1 MKIFIGLTDIANVTA
16 NYAKGFRALGH
27 QVFSTV
33 WSRSSFYPDAEY
45 DLVIDQRQTGITR
58 KNKARDYIS
67 LTFQLARL
75 AQSRKCDLFI
85 HYAPAVLPTNLYYPL
100 LKILGKKIVTV
111 FWGSDI
117 RYWYAFAE
125 EMRMNKVDTEVS
137 PFFEYARTRSGG
149 SYWDKLR
156 TIKTAEKYSDIILGQ
171 PDSGQMQ
178 TRSYMR
184 THIPLSLSEY
194 QFRIPGRV
202 KPLILH
208 APSVPEAKGT
218 DIILRVIQEL
228 QEEGLAFEFRCI
240 EKMPNDELRQLLSES
255 DIVVDQLYSATVA
268 GLAAEAMATGN
279 AVLSR
284 YMENYSKVPPKCP
297 VINTNIFTLKE
308 NLRKVILNV
317 DERKETAQKGRAYV
331 EAYNDNIKICKDII
345 NWLDHKEKIEWDFHP
360 TFYKKFSIPK
370 NILNEERKN
379 AKKKQLE
386 FFKTLLS
393 TGATKLKK

>member
-33 WSRSSFYPDAEY
+33 WSRSSFYHNAEY
-45 DLVIDQRQTGITR
+45 DLVIDQRQTGITHR
-58 KNKARDYIS
+58 NNIRDYIK
-67 LTFQLARL
+67 LTIQLARL
-75 AQSRKCDLFI
+75 AQAWKCDLFI

-100 LKILGKKIVTV
+100 LKILGKKIITV

-125 EMRMNKVDTEVS
+125 EMRMHEVDTEVA

-156 TIKTAEKYSDIILGQ
+156 TINTAEKYSDIILAQ

-184 THIPLSLSEY
+184 THIPLNLSEY
-194 QFRIPGRV
+194 QFRVPGRV

-218 DIILRVIQEL
+218 NIILRVIQEL
-228 QEEGLAFEFRCI
+228 KEEGLDFEFRLI
-240 EKMPNDELRQLLSES
+240 ENMPNNELRQLLSES
-255 DIVVDQLYSATVA
+255 DIVVDQLYSATIA
-268 GLAAEAMATGN
+268 GLSAEAMATGN
-279 AVLSR
+279 VVLAR
-284 YMENYSKVPPKCP
+284 YMESYSKVPPNCP
-297 VINTNIFTLKE
+297 VRNTNIFTLKA
-308 NLRKVILNV
+308 NLRRAILNV
-317 DERKETAQKGRAYV
+317 EERKDTSHKGRVYT
-331 EAYNDNIKICKDII
+331 ETYNDNKKICSDIL
-345 NWLDHKEKIEWDFHP
+345 NWLDNKEKIEFDFHP
-360 TFYKKFSIPK
+360 TFYKKFNIPK
-370 NILNEERKN
+370 NILDEENIN
-379 AKKKQLE
+379 AKKKKIE
-386 FFKTLLS
+386 FFKMLLF
-393 TGATKLKK
+393 TGSTKLKK